1 MTPEATTDFG
11 ELIKQ
16 KTAEQL
22 AHVLLPKNTKP
33 DKVRLIVRY
42 RESSVEVD
50 IQL

>member
-1 MTPEATTDFG
+1 MAPEAITDYA
-11 ELIKQ
+11 EIIKQ

-42 RESSVEVD
+42 RESAVEVD